1 LAGFGTPAQL
11 KVVESGQGHPP
22 IVVRPGESVLIG
34 RDPAAQVRIADSK
47 SSRRHLMVE
56 REASGWLVR
65 DLGTTN
71 GTRVFE
77 AGGRT
82 HDIRGDAVRVA
93 SGQVVIGDTVVTLYS
108 GDSQPAAGAP
118 TYAAASPAYAPLAPA
133 PMSQFAPSPMAPAPA
148 QYSPQGAMPPEQRRA
163 LLAQQIASM
172 VASQGARVE
181 SQSDFQAVLA
191 TGQPVNHVLHAIIF
205 FCTCGIW
212 LLVWLILALT
222 GGVKRHLVTVDEFG
236 NVNVQP
242 VRA

>member
-1 LAGFGTPAQL
+1 
-11 KVVESGQGHPP
+11 
-22 IVVRPGESVLIG
+22 
-34 RDPAAQVRIADSK
+34 
-47 SSRRHLMVE
+47 MVE

-118 TYAAASPAYAPLAPA
+118 TYAASAPAYASPAYAQMP
-133 PMSQFAPSPMAPAPA
+133 QYAPSPLAGPAAA
-148 QYSPQGAMPPEQRRA
+148 QYSPQGSLPPDQRRA
-163 LLAQQIASM
+163 MLAQQIASM
-172 VASQGARVE
+172 VASRGARIE

-191 TGQPVNHVLHAIIF
+191 TGQPVNHILHAILF
-205 FCTCGIW
+205 VFLCGIW
-212 LLVWLILALT
+212 LIPWVIITIT
-222 GGVKRHLVTVDEFG
+222 GGVKRTLVTVDEYG
-236 NVNVQP
+236 NVNVQS
-242 VRA
+242 VKA

>member
-1 LAGFGTPAQL
+1 MM
-11 KVVESGQGHPP
+11 
-22 IVVRPGESVLIG
+22 VRPGESVLIG
-34 RDPAAQVRIADSK
+34 RDPTAQVRIVDTR

-71 GTRVFE
+71 GSRVLD
-77 AGGRT
+77 AGGQAR
-82 HDIRGDAVRVA
+82 DLRGDAVRIT
-93 SGQVVIGDTVVTLYS
+93 SGQVVIGNAVVTLYG
-108 GDSQPAAGAP
+108 GDQQPAGASQ
-118 TYAAASPAYAPLAPA
+118 TYAAPALGYSRPAPA
-133 PMSQFAPSPMAPAPA
+133 PMPQFGPAQMGSPGSV
-148 QYSPQGAMPPEQRRA
+148 QYSPQGSMPPEQRRA

-172 VASQGARVE
+172 VASRGARVE

-222 GGVKRHLVTVDEFG
+222 GGVKRQLVTVDEFG
-236 NVNVQP
+236 NVNVQAI
-242 VRA
+242 RT